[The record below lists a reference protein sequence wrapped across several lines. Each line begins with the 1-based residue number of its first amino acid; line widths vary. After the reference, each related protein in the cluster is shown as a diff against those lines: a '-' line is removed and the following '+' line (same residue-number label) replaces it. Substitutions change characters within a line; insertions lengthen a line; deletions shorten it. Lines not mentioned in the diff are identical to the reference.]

1 MKGTGMRIAVC
12 DDMEAYRNLVANR
25 IKGLYARRKLQVEV
39 DRFGSGEE
47 LLAQCGTEKYDI
59 VFTDISMPD
68 MDGFEL
74 AEKIS
79 MMQPSVYI
87 VFFTDYQNLVFESFQ
102 YHPVWFV
109 RKSNLDNDLG
119 NAIGEIERQMD
130 YKGKMVTVSF
140 RDKEH
145 DYRTAM
151 FKLAD
156 VYYMECNGHTITFFL
171 EDGKVTTTGNLSD
184 LEKEYAGQG
193 FVRIHSKYL
202 VNSRRISLLEKKNVV
217 LEKGITLPLSRY
229 RVKQVEIFMIRFGA
243 GGR

>member
-1 MKGTGMRIAVC
+1 MR
-12 DDMEAYRNLVANR
+12 N
-25 IKGLYARRKLQVEV
+25 LQVEV

-47 LLAQCGTEKYDI
+47 LPAQCGTEKYDI
-59 VFTDISMPD
+59 V
-68 MDGFEL
+68 
-74 AEKIS
+74 
-79 MMQPSVYI
+79 
-87 VFFTDYQNLVFESFQ
+87 FTDYQNLVFESFQ

-145 DYRTAM
+145 DYRTAT

-171 EDGKVTTTGNLSD
+171 EDGKVTTTGNHSD
-184 LEKEYAGQG
+184 QEKENAGQG

-229 RVKQVEIFMIRFGA
+229 RVKQVEIFMIRRKPFVHCGSFWIPVVDA
-243 GGR
+243 VVNTRFIEMQESDIEFSCVIQNRVQLYLDEL

>member
-1 MKGTGMRIAVC
+1 MR
-12 DDMEAYRNLVANR
+12 N
-25 IKGLYARRKLQVEV
+25 LQVEV

-47 LLAQCGTEKYDI
+47 LPAQCGTEKYDI
-59 VFTDISMPD
+59 V
-68 MDGFEL
+68 
-74 AEKIS
+74 
-79 MMQPSVYI
+79 
-87 VFFTDYQNLVFESFQ
+87 FTDYQNLVFESFQ

-130 YKGKMVTVSF
+130 YKGKMITVSF

-145 DYRTAM
+145 DYRTAT

-217 LEKGITLPLSRY
+217 LEKVSRF
-229 RVKQVEIFMIRFGA
+229 RSGDIV
-243 GGR
+243 